1 MDRSLPILIAQ
12 AVSCSSGD
20 PEKAFAADLQ
30 ARVNMFPQTQLVIY
44 PELHLSPVID
54 PAAMEAAAEPI
65 PGPRSDFLCKLAARL
80 EVWLLP
86 GTVYERA
93 SDGRIHNTAI
103 VISPKGEIVAR
114 YRKCFPWRPWEHSA
128 PGDSFVVFDM
138 PKFGRV
144 GLSICYDTWFPE
156 VARHLAWMGAEVIL
170 QPSLTPTADRA
181 QELVLARASAISNQV
196 FIVNV
201 NAAAPSAMGR
211 SIVIDP
217 EGNVLLE
224 AGEGPASLTQVLD
237 LSAVER
243 VRRFG
248 TAGLNRPW
256 SQLREGEVLPMPL
269 YGGEIDPS
277 RWHPQSTRDGEHAAD
292 RLQVSGDNGKSGTAR
307 SEREPADASKG
318 RPSA

>member
-12 AVSCSSGD
+12 AVSCSSSD
-20 PEKAFAADLQ
+20 PLKAFAADLQ

-65 PGPRSDFLCKLAARL
+65 PGPRSDALCKLAARC

-86 GTVYERA
+86 GTVYELA
-93 SDGRIHNTAI
+93 DDGRIHNTAM

-114 YRKCFPWRPWEHSA
+114 YRKCFPWRPFEHSA

-156 VARHLAWMGAEVIL
+156 VARHLAWMGANVIL

-181 QELVLARASAISNQV
+181 QELVLARASAITNQV

-201 NAAAPSAMGR
+201 NAASPSAMGR
-211 SIVIDP
+211 SIVINP

-237 LSAVER
+237 LSAVAK
-243 VRRFG
+243 VRQYG

-256 SQLREGEVLPMPL
+256 SQLRKGEVLPMPL
-269 YGGEIDPS
+269 YGGELDPS
-277 RWHPQSTRDGEHAAD
+277 RWQIKAGGNGEQEVAKVGS
-292 RLQVSGDNGKSGTAR
+292 RGSRSGSGA
-307 SEREPADASKG
+307 
-318 RPSA
+318 